1 MDYKHACELLN
12 LKKGFTPPQL
22 KKAYYKQAL
31 KFHPDKSPDTE
42 EKFKEVGEAYAF
54 LQKNKKIK
62 IENLSYSEILS
73 KFFNMDLLLFKHK
86 KPIEIIFQPDF
97 SLRIFEKL
105 KKELAVQIFDLTHQ
119 YNEILGFSE
128 ETLKKMKEIIQ
139 KKMEKDRIIIL
150 NPTMDELL
158 NDKVYKFQ
166 GETKTFFCPLWH
178 KELCF
183 DDSGND
189 VIIKCEPELDENI
202 KITEENIIFIKIEAS
217 IQKVLEE
224 EKITFNIGKSEF
236 IISSNELHIVSHQ
249 TYVFN
254 KKGILKKN
262 SDNIF
267 DTSNRSNIY
276 VDIYLS

>member
-1 MDYKHACELLN
+1 MDYKNACKLLD
-12 LKKGFTPPQL
+12 LKKGFSPEQL

-31 KFHPDKSPDTE
+31 KFHPDKNPDTE

-62 IENLSYSEILS
+62 IENLSYSEILK

-97 SLRIFEKL
+97 SLRVFEKL
-105 KKELAVQIFDLTHQ
+105 RKELAIQIYELTHE

-128 ETLKKMKEIIQ
+128 ETLEKMKKIVQ
-139 KKMEKDRIIIL
+139 KKMEKDKIVIL

-166 GETKTFFCPLWH
+166 GETKTFFFPLWH
-178 KELCF
+178 NELCF

-189 VIIKCEPELDENI
+189 VIIKCEPELEKNI
-202 KITEENIIFIKIEAS
+202 RINEENIIFIKIETS
-217 IQKVLEE
+217 IQKIFE
-224 EKITFNIGKSEF
+224 EKKICFTLGKSEF
-236 IISSNELHIVSHQ
+236 VILSNELQIISNQ
-249 TYVFN
+249 MYVFK
-254 KKGILKKN
+254 KKGILKTN
-262 SDNIF
+262 LNNIF
-267 DTSNRSNIY
+267 DTSDRSDIC
-276 VDIYLS
+276 VEIYLS